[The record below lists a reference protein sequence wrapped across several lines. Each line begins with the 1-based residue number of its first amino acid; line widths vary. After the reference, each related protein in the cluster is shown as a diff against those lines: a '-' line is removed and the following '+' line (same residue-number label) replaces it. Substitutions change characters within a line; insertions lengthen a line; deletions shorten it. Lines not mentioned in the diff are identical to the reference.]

1 MPLIFAVIAAALVV
15 ALTANGVNVSPDSS
29 AYLQAAADVSRVGGV
44 PLDYSW
50 WPPLYP
56 LTLALFADAQTAT
69 QWLNAACYA
78 LSVML
83 TLYALES
90 RLHQGA
96 GIAILGA
103 ALILSPALQ
112 YVHQW
117 AWSEPAFIALV
128 TAWFALLLTD
138 VRKHVVL
145 FALATA
151 LACLQRYSGVLLI
164 PLGVFALVL
173 YRVHWKRI
181 AVYVVIAG
189 VPLALWMLRN
199 VALGYPASG
208 AERGIA
214 ALTWDRGGW
223 FTVNTLLSW
232 WFPLTLAGIVGARY
246 RVRLPLPFTVTAGYY
261 VIAHIGMTIYSG
273 TVTYINNPDNRLLAP
288 VFIPLVYL
296 ALVTGGKLR
305 CRALNVRISCSSIPL
320 VTTCNP
326 PNAAH
331 QRRFYFR
338 RRYAPTGCVRL
349 ALANHHPIVSS
360 LPGIWRADERRRLR
374 HGDVDGLH
382 ARSAGHS
389 SHAQHQR

>member
-1 MPLIFAVIAAALVV
+1 MTRKLDAIPLMFTIIAAALVF
-15 ALTANGVNVSPDSS
+15 ALTASGVNVSPDSR
-29 AYLQAAADVSRVGGV
+29 AYLQAAAGVSRAGGV

-56 LTLALFADAQTAT
+56 LTLALFTNAQNAA

-78 LSVML
+78 LSVTL
-83 TLYALES
+83 TLYALKT
-90 RLHQGA
+90 RLSGA

-128 TAWFALLLTD
+128 AAWFALLLTD

-145 FALATA
+145 FALVTA
-151 LACLQRYSGVLLI
+151 LACLQRYSGVLFI
-164 PLGVFALVL
+164 PLGVFALAL

-181 AVYVVIAG
+181 AVYIVIAG

-214 ALTWDRGGW
+214 AFTWSRGGW
-223 FTVNTLLSW
+223 FTVNTLISW
-232 WFPLTLAGIVGARY
+232 WFPLTLACIVGARY
-246 RVRLPLPFTVTAGYY
+246 RVRLPLPFTLTAGYY
-261 VIAHIGMTIYSG
+261 VIAHIGMTIYTG

-296 ALVTGGKLR
+296 MLVLGER
-305 CRALNVRISCSSIPL
+305 IRRAS
-320 VTTCNP
+320 
-326 PNAAH
+326 
-331 QRRFYFR
+331 
-338 RRYAPTGCVRL
+338 
-349 ALANHHPIVSS
+349 
-360 LPGIWRADERRRLR
+360 
-374 HGDVDGLH
+374 
-382 ARSAGHS
+382 
-389 SHAQHQR
+389 